1 MLVRLRKAQSTA
13 EYAITLG
20 LIIAVVTGVLGAAL
34 KAGMRKKGA
43 QTVDLLGHAAV
54 GARIE
59 DGAGASALSSDFSGD
74 AIDALAPG
82 GVSRLRD
89 TASNISI
96 YNQQYR
102 NTQITGSD
110 STSVMHRG
118 GGEEK
123 IQNQTSSTSSVEVE
137 TLGSVGNLSQ

>member
-43 QTVDLLGHAAV
+43 QTVDLLKDAAT
-54 GARIE
+54 G
-59 DGAGASALSSDFSGD
+59 DDSGD
-74 AIDALAPG
+74 RALAEGLDTNTNGIHLAG
-82 GVSRLRD
+82 GG
-89 TASNISI
+89 NISI

-137 TLGSVGNLSQ
+137 TLGSVGCLTE

>member
-43 QTVDLLGHAAV
+43 QTVDLLKDAAT
-54 GARIE
+54 G
-59 DGAGASALSSDFSGD
+59 DDSGD
-74 AIDALAPG
+74 RALAEGLDTNTTGIHLAG
-82 GVSRLRD
+82 GG
-89 TASNISI
+89 NISI

-137 TLGSVGNLSQ
+137 TLGSVGCLTE

>member
-43 QTVDLLGHAAV
+43 QTVELLGGSGV
-54 GARIE
+54 EKE
-59 DGAGASALSSDFSGD
+59 DGTGIAVSSVGDSGGVVLSSSAG
-74 AIDALAPG
+74 
-82 GVSRLRD
+82 
-89 TASNISI
+89 NISI

-102 NTQITGSD
+102 NTQISASD

-137 TLGSVGNLSQ
+137 TLGSVGNLTQ